1 MPVLELVIGLAILAG
16 VAIVA
21 SGRAGAASPAAPD
34 RPPLA
39 LPADRPLVAQD
50 LAQVRFSVG
59 LRGYRMDQVDA
70 LLDRIEH
77 EWPTRETAEAESSGP
92 VE

>member
-16 VAIVA
+16 VAVVA

-39 LPADRPLVAQD
+39 LPADRPLAAED

-59 LRGYRMDQVDA
+59 FRGYRMDQVDA
-70 LLDRIEH
+70 LLDRLER
-77 EWPTRETAEAESSGP
+77 EWPAREASAAEAPGP

>member
-1 MPVLELVIGLAILAG
+1 MLELVIGLAILAG